1 MDAKTII
8 AKRVAKEIKDGDF
21 INLGIGIPTMVV
33 NYIPSD
39 MKVVL
44 HSENGFIGLGPTPEP
59 DKADKDIS
67 NAGGQPASIVPGGMF
82 FDCNADFHEFCRLFI
97 ERCHNGRAGDCHRY
111 DGGLLNCRFG
121 KLLPSQ
127 G

>member
-67 NAGGQPASIVPGGMF
+67 NAGGQAASIVLVGMF
-82 FDCNADFHEFCRLFI
+82 FD
-97 ERCHNGRAGDCHRY
+97 RAFSFGLVRGGDV
-111 DGGLLNCRFG
+111 DATVLDA
-121 KLLPSQ
+121 
-127 G
+127 

>member
-44 HSENGFIGLGPTPEP
+44 HSENGFIGL
-59 DKADKDIS
+59 
-67 NAGGQPASIVPGGMF
+67 
-82 FDCNADFHEFCRLFI
+82 
-97 ERCHNGRAGDCHRY
+97 
-111 DGGLLNCRFG
+111 
-121 KLLPSQ
+121 
-127 G
+127 